1 MIQYYRACNNQ
12 LSRGLYIGYV
22 KLKSTVDLMSLMV
35 DKNHPNILPYA
46 KIRDN
51 PHISRQEW
59 TALKICLGS
68 ERNSANKRNTS
79 DNETNTLQYLINS
92 GSSINLS
99 NFNGEKEKRRK
110 SPEQLNI
117 PSQIDFG
124 SMSPLVSPI
133 IQSGPG
139 FIENFFQL
147 ACQNKQ
153 VDEFE
158 SNEIEKPLPLNSN
171 ERMAQLTTE
180 QKLNFQQLVK
190 FLNLLTHT
198 SDNFLQS
205 IGITDEERLNSH
217 RIYTVEVIE
226 LNSQVSFILLLPPGD
241 ELFSVTQQIES
252 NCSNS
257 NFGYLP
263 LKIFE
268 LSMRKIVKLIIKL
281 LSVN

>member
-68 ERNSANKRNTS
+68 EINLTNKSNII

-92 GSSINLS
+92 STSSINLS
-99 NFNGEKEKRRK
+99 NFNAKKEEQRK

-117 PSQIDFG
+117 QMNSG
-124 SMSPLVSPI
+124 LNTPLVSPI
-133 IQSGPG
+133 IQSGSG

-153 VDEFE
+153 DDEYM
-158 SNEIEKPLPLNSN
+158 SNGIENHQPLITLPLNTN

-190 FLNLLTHT
+190 FLSQLTHT

-205 IGITDEERLNSH
+205 IGITDKDRLNSH

-226 LNSQVSFILLLPPGD
+226 LNSQVSLILLLPPGD
-241 ELFSVTQQIES
+241 ELFSVTQCIES
-252 NCSNS
+252 NGSNS

-268 LSMRKIVKLIIKL
+268 LSM
-281 LSVN
+281 